1 MRHLFFSPSLGND
14 VQTRFITSL
23 VPQLVTVSMELDSLF
38 DAQSLFPHAT
48 DVQILYSCDIIL
60 RYDADSFR
68 VSHVYHLQ
76 LTASR
81 EFGQVVGNQETRQL
95 KAVNG
100 WLDLLS
106 RQSAV
111 YPKSLYLPSFC
122 SPGNP
127 ALLPSFRD
135 AFESILS
142 ICQQHSIEVIFEST
156 HIYHVLD
163 SPISVDFVKRSEENR
178 RRAHEK
184 EKGDGA

>member
-1 MRHLFFSPSLGND
+1 
-14 VQTRFITSL
+14 
-23 VPQLVTVSMELDSLF
+23 MELDSLF
-38 DAQSLFPHAT
+38 DAQSLFPQST

-142 ICQQHSIEVIFEST
+142 ICKQHSIQVIFEST
-156 HIYHVLD
+156 YVYHAMD
-163 SPISVDFVKRSEENR
+163 SPISVDCVQRTKENSR
-178 RRAHEK
+178 RT
-184 EKGDGA
+184 